1 MIQKGKKAQAW
12 RAVMKHGVGTKSLE
26 TRVVGKP
33 ITSSWV
39 AEFMLEMP
47 ILYDVLLGLDF
58 SALIAAQAVCTAWRD
73 GVKYHSFLWKVVCGR
88 IGVRADSRAAFV
100 RRLRACGFDP
110 SVCPREILY
119 LQDGWCRKRA
129 TCSTT
134 RATWVFSAGG
144 YLRWH

>member
-47 ILYDVLLGLDF
+47 TLYDVLLGLDF

-73 GVKYHSFLWKVVCGR
+73 GVKYHSLLWKVVCGR

-100 RRLRACGFDP
+100 RRLRACGRSTFFFP
-110 SVCPREILY
+110 NRSARVGLLPRRDTE
-119 LQDGWCRKRA
+119 
-129 TCSTT
+129 TSPT
-134 RATWVFSAGG
+134 RGANTWYKWKG
-144 YLRWH
+144 

>member
-1 MIQKGKKAQAW
+1 
-12 RAVMKHGVGTKSLE
+12 MKHGVRTKHPE

-88 IGVRADSRAAFV
+88 IGVRADSRAAA
-100 RRLRACGFDP
+100 RSAASARSRLASRACL
-110 SVCPREILY
+110 SARARAPRP
-119 LQDGWCRKRA
+119 WAR
-129 TCSTT
+129 ST
-134 RATWVFSAGG
+134 RAWT
-144 YLRWH
+144 